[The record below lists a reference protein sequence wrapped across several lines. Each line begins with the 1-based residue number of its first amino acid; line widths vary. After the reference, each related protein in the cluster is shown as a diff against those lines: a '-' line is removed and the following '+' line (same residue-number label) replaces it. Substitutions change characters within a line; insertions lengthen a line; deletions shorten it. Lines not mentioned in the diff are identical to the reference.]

1 MSFRIDQI
9 NELVKRNMGEIISRE
24 LSLKPGIFITITKV
38 DTARDLGYSH
48 IFISIFPEKETGYV
62 IKTLKNELYN
72 IQGILNRKLHL
83 KKLPHI
89 EFRIDMTES
98 KADEIEK
105 IFKKL
110 ENESR
115 ITDLHL

>member
-9 NELVKRNMGEIISRE
+9 NEVIRRNMGEIISRE
-24 LSLKPGIFITITKV
+24 ISLKPGIFVTITKV

-48 IFISIFPEKETGYV
+48 IFISIFPEKEAGYV
-62 IKTLKNELYN
+62 METLRKEIYE
-72 IQGILNRKLHL
+72 IQGILNRRLHL

-89 EFRIDMTES
+89 EFRIDRTEL

-105 IFKKL
+105 IFKTL
-110 ENESR
+110 ENEK
-115 ITDLHL
+115 